1 VKEEKMARTKINSKT
16 TDLMSDDGTVLVSL
30 IHGEQVR
37 MTITLGWLTNLST
50 YTITAKV
57 VEADSRS
64 LDSTIGELPTSILS
78 GGQVV
83 TLPIIDTTTTDNVFE
98 IVFPETLISSF
109 STMPKPQAPTYG
121 WVGLEVSDSGAGNEK
136 QVFKPL
142 RGLVEVLYSPSE
154 AT

>member
-1 VKEEKMARTKINSKT
+1 MARTKINSKT

-37 MTITLGWLTNLST
+37 MTITLSWLTNLSG

-64 LDSTIGELPTSILS
+64 LDAAIGELPTSTLT

-83 TLPIIDTTTTDNVFE
+83 SLPIIDSDATDNVFE
-98 IVFPETLISSF
+98 IVFPEALIANF
-109 STMPKPQAPTYG
+109 TTKPQPQSPTYG
-121 WVGLEVSDSGAGNEK
+121 WIGLEVVDSGAGNAK

-154 AT
+154 AS